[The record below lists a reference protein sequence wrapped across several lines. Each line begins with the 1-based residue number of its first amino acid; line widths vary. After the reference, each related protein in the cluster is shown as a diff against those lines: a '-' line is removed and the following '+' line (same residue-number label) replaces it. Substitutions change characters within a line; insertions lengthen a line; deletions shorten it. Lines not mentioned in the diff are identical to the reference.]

1 MASWQNAEKYNQIKS
16 TQASFRGKNMYVIA
30 CDEPLIMTI
39 ERMGIWLANQ
49 TVACAC
55 MCDDPLSTVRVA

>member
-1 MASWQNAEKYNQIKS
+1 
-16 TQASFRGKNMYVIA
+16 MYVIA

-49 TVACAC
+49 TFACAC